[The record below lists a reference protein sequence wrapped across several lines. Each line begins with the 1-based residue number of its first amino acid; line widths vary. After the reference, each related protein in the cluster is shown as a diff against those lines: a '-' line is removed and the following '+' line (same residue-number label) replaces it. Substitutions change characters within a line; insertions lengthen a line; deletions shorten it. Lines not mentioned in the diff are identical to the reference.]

1 MSDVPVLVTYASKY
15 GATQGIAE
23 RIAAILRLGGHEVD
37 LRPVEA
43 VEDPSGYDG
52 YVIGS
57 SIYAF
62 HWDRRAVRFVLR
74 HREAMA
80 GRPVWLFSSGPL
92 GTETVDAEGRD
103 VRGSAGP
110 KELPELTDAVDPV
123 EHHVFFGALHADAL
137 NLGLRTV
144 RRLMPKGE
152 ELMPEGDFR
161 DWQEIEAWARG
172 IDGGLDH
179 LGAAPAGVS

>member
-1 MSDVPVLVTYASKY
+1 MSDVTVLVAYASTY

-23 RIAAILRLGGHEVD
+23 RIATILRLSGHDVD
-37 LRPVEA
+37 LRSVES
-43 VEDPSGYDG
+43 VPDPSGYDG

-57 SIYAF
+57 SVYAS
-62 HWDRRAVRFVLR
+62 HWDKRAVRFVLR

-92 GTETVDAEGRD
+92 GTPTVDAEGRD
-103 VRGSAGP
+103 VREGAGP
-110 KELPELTDAVDPV
+110 RELPELTEAVRPV
-123 EHHVFFGALHADAL
+123 EHHVFFGALHAD
-137 NLGLRTV
+137 GLHVGMRTL
-144 RRLMPKGE
+144 RRLMPKGQ

-172 IDGGLDH
+172 IDGGLHH
-179 LGAAPAGVS
+179 LGAAPAGAS